1 MPGLRRAPR
10 PALSTLGCVELSSL
24 PTQCQHVL
32 GSGGSKWASR
42 ASCVERCSFCQEA
55 TEAGGSNRDSWCPPT
70 YATSSWAH
78 SWPTRSLA
86 SRHGHRT
93 QCRPA
98 GFQAQPHDILSPA
111 PPPLALPEDGEGSG
125 REGGWGLRQFG
136 AWVAECSCGTLRI
149 QSAHSNKLEVICQRG
164 GWTQQVCTEWRH
176 DLLIVS
182 HEI

>member
-1 MPGLRRAPR
+1 MHPTGALDLPRCGRDPKEKQGQLGLVESVPGLRRAPR

-32 GSGGSKWASR
+32 GSGGNKLASR
-42 ASCVERCSFCQEA
+42 ASCVERCSFRQEA

-70 YATSSWAH
+70 YATSSWAL

-98 GFQAQPHDILSPA
+98 GFQAQPHDILSPSPA
-111 PPPLALPEDGEGSG
+111 SPARSPTP
-125 REGGWGLRQFG
+125 R
-136 AWVAECSCGTLRI
+136 
-149 QSAHSNKLEVICQRG
+149 SA
-164 GWTQQVCTEWRH
+164 
-176 DLLIVS
+176 
-182 HEI
+182 